1 MKSFTLILLLSCF
14 ALAMTARPRSTDQ
27 TKPAPTPAQ
36 VRSLAVRRL
45 ALPQSIKEPLK
56 WAVSTIVNTAIT
68 CAAGAI
74 GDKLSTIPMFK
85 DLPVAKGIEKLESLL
100 KAEIKKH
107 TDSWIDALR
116 RARMV
121 RRRMFDL
128 GDIGDVIN
136 DGGNII
142 KDGVV
147 KTGEVI
153 GEGGK
158 AIAEVV
164 NKGGQQVIK
173 AGEWVGGVA
182 KDAGDLVE
190 KLGGLVGD
198 ALCTGLANAG
208 CPLVA
213 NVVFQALDKALLAV
227 GFPFTPP
234 CIKQGIEDGCKTGV
248 HLFFKK
254 KRILR
259 RLASLKRDLKNF

>member
-1 MKSFTLILLLSCF
+1 MG
-14 ALAMTARPRSTDQ
+14 STDH

-100 KAEIKKH
+100 KAEINKH

-121 RRRMFDL
+121 RRRMGVFD
-128 GDIGDVIN
+128 DIGGVISDVGKGIE
-136 DGGNII
+136 DGVVKTGEVI

-153 GEGGK
+153 K
-158 AIAEVV
+158 
-164 NKGGQQVIK
+164 
-173 AGEWVGGVA
+173 
-182 KDAGDLVE
+182 
-190 KLGGLVGD
+190 
-198 ALCTGLANAG
+198 
-208 CPLVA
+208 
-213 NVVFQALDKALLAV
+213 
-227 GFPFTPP
+227 
-234 CIKQGIEDGCKTGV
+234 
-248 HLFFKK
+248 
-254 KRILR
+254 
-259 RLASLKRDLKNF
+259 